1 MFNRLQAAP
10 GEVGE
15 AVKYAIDVGYRSFD
29 CAWIYGNEKE
39 IGEGIRSKIAEGVV
53 KREDLFITTK
63 LWNTFHEQDEVV
75 PALKM
80 SLKNFGLDYV
90 DLYLIHWPCAQKN
103 IGIFDNLQPFDSAIN
118 TDYDYVN
125 TWKGME
131 ECVKL
136 GLAKSIGLSNFNTK
150 QVQRIVDIAEIKPV
164 MNQVRTFCLYSFQ
177 SNI

>member
-1 MFNRLQAAP
+1 MQAAP

-15 AVKYAIDVGYRSFD
+15 AVKHAIDVGYRNFD

-39 IGEGIRSKIAEGVV
+39 IGEGIRSKIEDGTV

-63 LWNTFHEQDEVV
+63 LWNTFHEQDAVI
-75 PALKM
+75 P
-80 SLKNFGLDYV
+80 SLKESLNNFGLDYV

-103 IGIFDNLQPFDSAIN
+103 IGQFNNLQPFDGILN
-118 TDYDYVN
+118 IEYDYVN

-136 GLAKSIGLSNFNTK
+136 GLTKGIGLSNFNIE
-150 QVQRIVDIAEIKPV
+150 QVQRILDAANIRPV
-164 MNQVRTFCLYSFQ
+164 MNQVKNIFLYFLPLTISD
-177 SNI
+177 